1 MPYIKQS
8 QRLRLQRITKAI
20 EGEHL
25 DNAGEVNYLC
35 TIVVREYLKQ
45 RGMNYATINNAIGA
59 LECAKMELYRRLASP
74 YEDLKIADNGD
85 IYQERENSNDKP

>member
-35 TIVVREYLKQ
+35 TVVVREYLKQ
-45 RGMNYATINNAIGA
+45 RGTSYATINNMIGA
-59 LECAKMELYRRLASP
+59 LECAKLELYRRLASP

-85 IYQERENSNDKP
+85 IYQERENSNDK